1 MDINELRGLA
11 TVVVMTT
18 FLGICW
24 WVFIHK
30 KKEDYR
36 DAEQLPFADEKD
48 KDKSEGDA
56 GSGDEG
62 EDK

>member
-11 TVVVMTT
+11 TVIVMAA
-18 FLGICW
+18 FLGIFW

-30 KKEDYR
+30 KKEDYH

-48 KDKSEGDA
+48 ENKADTN
-56 GSGDEG
+56 DEG
-62 EDK
+62 ETK

>member
-1 MDINELRGLA
+1 MDMNELRGLA
-11 TVVVMTT
+11 TVIVMTT

-30 KKEDYR
+30 SKEDYR
-36 DAEQLPFADEKD
+36 DAEDLPFADERREK
-48 KDKSEGDA
+48 K
-56 GSGDEG
+56 SGDEG